1 MVTPSS
7 SSPLPASRTYPFK
20 VTRSCAFETDVSN
33 SKARTRE
40 ILGIQDY
47 QVNDIGK
54 QSNDTKTATNGYLCM
69 PENPEKERMI
79 RKIKELYNEYKPYVR
94 VDLIMYGV
102 TVLLII
108 IYFIVSVFL

>member
-1 MVTPSS
+1 
-7 SSPLPASRTYPFK
+7 
-20 VTRSCAFETDVSN
+20 
-33 SKARTRE
+33 
-40 ILGIQDY
+40 
-47 QVNDIGK
+47 
-54 QSNDTKTATNGYLCM
+54 M